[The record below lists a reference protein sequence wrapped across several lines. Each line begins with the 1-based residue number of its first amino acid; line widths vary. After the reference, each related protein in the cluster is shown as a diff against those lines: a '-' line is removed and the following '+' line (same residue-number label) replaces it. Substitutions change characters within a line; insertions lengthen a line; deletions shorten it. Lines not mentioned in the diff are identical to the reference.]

1 MTAIGRSEVR
11 EGDAASPADVWRCA
25 VVGTMV
31 GAAGGMLCM
40 AGVHESIIH
49 GAIFGAIYG
58 LVFGVF
64 FSGRCS
70 SPGAGLIWGLAYAF
84 FLWMVLPAGLI
95 PWLMGGRQ
103 TMGMVDAARE
113 NFPAL
118 VGYLI
123 AIGFPLGMVMGIL
136 GDLRPQPGQRSYS
149 VSRAVVVGGLAGIV
163 SGWIFHTWMLK
174 GGYFPLLAGLSES
187 STRSG
192 GASLHLVLAVAIGAA
207 FGLLFQQDI
216 YGYGSSM
223 GWGVGFGI
231 FWWFFGPL
239 TLHPLLSGGTLDWTA
254 DHASDLFGSLVAHI
268 LHGLI
273 IGVLYA
279 TVDRFWVRLFVE
291 SDPIRREPQG
301 PGLRTLHSLGWGALA
316 GLIGGAVSAPIMVA
330 TGVISRIAG
339 VEGGLPVVRGLA
351 LHLVV
356 SAAIGM
362 TYGLL
367 FRQEGLSLGRGISWG
382 WVFGLIW
389 WYLGPLTLLPLIR
402 TGEADWRPEA
412 ASALLPSLL
421 GHLAYGAVTA
431 LTFLLLQR
439 RYARWLLLDPRIV
452 AREKRRTR
460 PVGTPAPAL
469 WLFVLGL
476 GVLLPIL
483 LG

>member
-1 MTAIGRSEVR
+1 MSAKSTSNPSQNVAAGSWPAWQTAL
-11 EGDAASPADVWRCA
+11 
-25 VVGTMV
+25 VGSFV

-40 AGVHESIIH
+40 AALHESMVS
-49 GAIFGAIYG
+49 GALTGAIYG
-58 LVFGVF
+58 LVFGLVF
-64 FSGRCS
+64 AIRCS
-70 SPGAGLIWGLAYAF
+70 SPGAGLIWGLAYTF
-84 FLWMVLPAGLI
+84 FLWLVLPAGLL
-95 PWLMGGRQ
+95 PWLAGRHM
-103 TMGMVDAARE
+103 MGMEDAARE

-118 VGYLI
+118 AGYLI
-123 AIGFPLGMVMGIL
+123 AIGLPLGMVMGIL
-136 GDLRPQPGQRSYS
+136 GDLRPQPGRRSYS
-149 VSRAVVVGGLAGIV
+149 LPRAIVVGGLAGIV

-187 STRSG
+187 STHSG
-192 GASLHLVLAVAIGAA
+192 GAALHLIVAVAIGAA

-239 TLHPLLSGGTLDWTA
+239 TLHPLLTGGTLDWSA
-254 DHASDLFGSLVAHI
+254 DHAADLFGSLVGHI

-301 PGLRTLHSLGWGALA
+301 PGLRTFHSLGWGALA
-316 GLIGGAVSAPIMVA
+316 GLAGGAVSAPIMVA
-330 TGVISRIAG
+330 TGVISKIAG
-339 VEGGLPVVRGLA
+339 LEGGLSVVRGLG

-367 FRQEGLSLGRGISWG
+367 FRQEGLSLSRGISWG
-382 WVFGLIW
+382 WMFGLIW
-389 WYLGPLTLLPLIR
+389 WYLGPMTLLPLLG

-412 ASALLPSLL
+412 ASALLPSLI

-439 RYARWLLLDPRIV
+439 RYARWLLLDPRNV
-452 AREKRRTR
+452 ARENRRTR